1 MDREYFKNPKGK
13 PEFSSGCFWFWNDKI
28 EKEEMIRQQTLM
40 AENGVGM
47 PMIHSRFGRE
57 IEYLGTEWMELVKT
71 SLAYSKKTA
80 QKIWLYDED
89 NWPSGTCSKSVTKE
103 EKYRELFAL

>member
-1 MDREYFKNPKGK
+1 MET
-13 PEFSSGCFWFWNDKI
+13 DKI

-89 NWPSGTCSKSVTKE
+89 NWLVPARNLLQR
-103 EKYRELFAL
+103 EKNTGNIFCAIKK

>member
-57 IEYLGTEWMELVKT
+57 IEYLGTE
-71 SLAYSKKTA
+71 
-80 QKIWLYDED
+80 
-89 NWPSGTCSKSVTKE
+89 
-103 EKYRELFAL
+103 